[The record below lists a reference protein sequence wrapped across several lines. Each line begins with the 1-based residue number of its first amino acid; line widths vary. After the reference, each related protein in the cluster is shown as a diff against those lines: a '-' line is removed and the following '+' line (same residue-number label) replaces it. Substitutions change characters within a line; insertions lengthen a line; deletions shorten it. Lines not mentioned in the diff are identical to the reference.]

1 MRHGIRHIKGAL
13 HYETYVIRSIKFD
26 IFDMVK
32 GKSWC
37 LLYDQICGIRFNR
50 GGYNIVKLFKI
61 LVYIRFATI

>member
-61 LVYIRFATI
+61 LVYNRFATI